1 MSRYLTPF
9 FRREERTVRI
19 GLGVKGASQGE
30 IRCPQFG
37 GFLDSL
43 LRRQGIP
50 FKPFP
55 VIGAGIKG
63 IAACIR

>member
-9 FRREERTVRI
+9 FRREERTLRI

-30 IRCPQFG
+30 IRCPKFG

-50 FKPFP
+50 FEPFP
-55 VIGAGIKG
+55 VVGARMKR
-63 IAACIR
+63 IAARIR

>member
-9 FRREERTVRI
+9 FCREERTLRI

-30 IRCPQFG
+30 IRGPQFG
-37 GFLDSL
+37 GFLESL

-50 FKPFP
+50 FEPFP
-55 VIGAGIKG
+55 VVGACRKRS
-63 IAACIR
+63 AA